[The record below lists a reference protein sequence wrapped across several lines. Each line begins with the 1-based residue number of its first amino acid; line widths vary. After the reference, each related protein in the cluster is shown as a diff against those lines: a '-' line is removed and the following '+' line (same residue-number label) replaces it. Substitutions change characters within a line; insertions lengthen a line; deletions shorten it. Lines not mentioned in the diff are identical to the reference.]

1 MATGFSHK
9 RRELRTDKSRI
20 TNRWTLPKV
29 SSSRKGDEMR
39 FFVLIFFIAISL
51 LLLLPNVADAQ
62 AQNHVTILYDA
73 FGQPSLLRRDWGFA
87 ALIEYGGKRILF
99 DTGNNA
105 DTFAH
110 NVKALK
116 IDLKRLDFVVISHRH
131 GDHTSGLNYLL
142 SVNPRVKIY
151 VPKETYGVFG
161 SSLPGTFYR
170 RAEALPPEMRYFG
183 GAAPEVIRHG
193 TPWARANFVYVD
205 SLTEVAPGIYLIAT
219 VSQMPG
225 TLELRELSLAI
236 KTPRGLVLATGC
248 SHPGIEK
255 ILEASMTV
263 DNHIHLIFGGLHLV
277 TTPDPE
283 VERITTALH
292 EKWKVDLIAPGHCT
306 GEPAFAA
313 LRKAFGEG
321 YLYAGLGTILKL
333 P

>member
-39 FFVLIFFIAISL
+39 FFVLIFLIAISL

-131 GDHTSGLNYLL
+131 CDHTSGLNYLL
-142 SVNPRVKIY
+142 SVNPRVKIFA
-151 VPKETYGVFG
+151 PKEGFGVFG
-161 SSLPGTFYR
+161 ASLPGTFYR
-170 RAEALPPEMRYFG
+170 QDSSLPDSMRYFKG
-183 GAAPEVIRHG
+183 TTPERLTFG
-193 TPWARANFVYVD
+193 TPWPAANF
-205 SLTEVAPGIYLIAT
+205 
-219 VSQMPG
+219 
-225 TLELRELSLAI
+225 
-236 KTPRGLVLATGC
+236 
-248 SHPGIEK
+248 
-255 ILEASMTV
+255 
-263 DNHIHLIFGGLHLV
+263 
-277 TTPDPE
+277 
-283 VERITTALH
+283 
-292 EKWKVDLIAPGHCT
+292 
-306 GEPAFAA
+306 
-313 LRKAFGEG
+313 
-321 YLYAGLGTILKL
+321 
-333 P
+333 